1 MQGGNEIIKRKTSKD
16 ESTTSPDTS
25 YQGKSHAESTSD
37 KSISSVVVTSSSSAS
52 SLESA
57 SSNANV
63 TSQHGKLSSITSSA
77 ENTRD
82 TEGISEEILEIAR
95 SLQRRKERQEKDHE
109 KSEGKVSESSPTL
122 KPILSYRGENSS
134 NLNIASSEPSTR
146 TLSAKSES
154 KTQTPKLP
162 PKTLGSNPRIVSH
175 VRKTSSE
182 PHIVTQKNNLTTD
195 SGSGNLQQQCQQ
207 RNMTAGE
214 VTVSRLNQPRT
225 VSESFTRTQ
234 QGPTNTAMVMPPGVI
249 TNFVQRP
256 VITSTTVN
264 PQSSATTMRK
274 PQISS
279 SISFSP
285 TLTGI
290 SANNKSNI
298 VSAAHVP
305 SSSFGLG
312 GHRRQN
318 RPRANSDT
326 VTSRSSALNSPQV
339 PLRRGKWTVEEEE
352 YVARVIRDFNTG
364 YLNAPAGTTL
374 RTYLSEKLHCD
385 PMRITK
391 KFTGGS
397 CIGKRVF
404 HPTVR
409 CGNNAEEIDRAQVR
423 KTIPIYSETCLS

>member
-1 MQGGNEIIKRKTSKD
+1 MQGGNEIIKSKTSKD

-57 SSNANV
+57 SSNTNV

-95 SLQRRKERQEKDHE
+95 SLQRRKERQEKNHE

-122 KPILSYRGENSS
+122 KPIHSYRAESSS
-134 NLNIASSEPSTR
+134 NLNISSSEPSTK

-154 KTQTPKLP
+154 KTQTHKLP

-182 PHIVTQKNNLTTD
+182 PHIVTQKNNLTD
-195 SGSGNLQQQCQQ
+195 FGSGNLQP

-214 VTVSRLNQPRT
+214 IAVSRLNQPRT
-225 VSESFTRTQ
+225 LSESFTRPQ
-234 QGPTNTAMVMPPGVI
+234 QGPTNTAMVMSTGVI

-264 PQSSATTMRK
+264 PQSSATTMKK
-274 PQISS
+274 PQMSS

-423 KTIPIYSETCLS
+423 KTIPIYLIDSDTCLS